1 MNPHLLQH
9 PHRLPPPLSDDVTY
23 VDVDDDKQFE
33 IGDHVKIKAREYPN
47 ATYTWYLPDGS
58 TREGRELDFIAA
70 TDNAGMYVAY
80 TFQPGSNQVIRTNYN
95 VSFLST
101 QETAGS
107 EADKEIH
114 VGESVDFNAPPAV
127 VMLYSSDGGT
137 QVDDDYLEYSW
148 QITST
153 PEEDSSWTSIVGATE
168 HNLKYV
174 ASEAGVY
181 YIRRTATMGDGK
193 AYGGKT
199 KVTVLGTVQTTP
211 KRIANVTVNGL
222 NLVKIQAGTPAT
234 VNYTVT
240 YNGELEDGNTN
251 NFNIVPSNAESSYTI
266 GDNNSVTIDGIDITV
281 DKTNKTIAFHTES
294 NLGAKEV
301 ELEVLSNSN
310 VVGMFTVNVTASET
324 TSTPTPVVLEEHGVR
339 VNPNDSSTS
348 TSTPTP
354 TPKHVDDD
362 INKSTSRPVNSG
374 NTPSP
379 KPVDDGSTPTP
390 TPTTG
395 PVL

>member
-1 MNPHLLQH
+1 
-9 PHRLPPPLSDDVTY
+9 
-23 VDVDDDKQFE
+23 
-33 IGDHVKIKAREYPN
+33 
-47 ATYTWYLPDGS
+47 
-58 TREGRELDFIAA
+58 
-70 TDNAGMYVAY
+70 MYVAY
-80 TFQPGSNQVIRTNYN
+80 TFQPGSNKVIRTNYN
-95 VSFLST
+95 VSFFSI
-101 QETAGS
+101 QETAVSG
-107 EADKEIH
+107 ADKEIH
-114 VGESVDFNAPPAV
+114 VGDSIDFTAPPAV
-127 VMLYSSDGGT
+127 GMLYSSDGGA
-137 QVDDDYLEYSW
+137 QVDDEYLTYQW
-148 QITST
+148 QITTT
-153 PEEDSSWTSIVGATE
+153 PDVDSSWTSIAGATE

-181 YIRRTATMGDGK
+181 YIRRTVTMGDGE

-211 KRIANVTVNGL
+211 KRIANVTVNGI

-310 VVGMFTVNVTASET
+310 VVGMFTVNVAATET
-324 TSTPTPVVLEEHGVR
+324 TSTPTSPVLEEHGVR
-339 VNPNDSSTS
+339 VNPNDNSAS

-354 TPKHVDDD
+354 TPKPVDDN
-362 INKSTSRPVNSG
+362 INKSTPRPVRDG

-390 TPTTG
+390 TPTAG

>member
-1 MNPHLLQH
+1 
-9 PHRLPPPLSDDVTY
+9 
-23 VDVDDDKQFE
+23 
-33 IGDHVKIKAREYPN
+33 
-47 ATYTWYLPDGS
+47 
-58 TREGRELDFIAA
+58 
-70 TDNAGMYVAY
+70 MYVAY

-95 VSFLST
+95 VSFFSI
-101 QETAGS
+101 QETATS

-114 VGESVDFNAPPAV
+114 VGYSIDFTAPAAV
-127 VMLYSSDGGT
+127 GMLYNSDGGY
-137 QVDDDYLEYSW
+137 QVDDEYLTYQW

-153 PEEDSSWTSIVGATE
+153 PDVDSSWTSIDGATE

-174 ASEAGVY
+174 ASQEGVY
-181 YIRRTATMGDGK
+181 YICRKATMGDVT
-193 AYGGKT
+193 AYSGKT
-199 KVTVLGTVQTTP
+199 KVTVTAVNSTPTPTPVDDGSTPTPTPQPTDDSTDKSTSRP
-211 KRIANVTVNGL
+211 KRISNVTVNGL
-222 NLVKIQAGTPAT
+222 NLVKIQAGTLTT

-251 NFNIVPSNAESSYTI
+251 DFNIVPSNAESSYAI

-310 VVGMFTVNVTASET
+310 IVGVFTVNVTGTET
-324 TSTPTPVVLEEHGVR
+324 TSTPTSPVLEEHGVR
-339 VNPNDSSTS
+339 VNPNDNSAS

-354 TPKHVDDD
+354 T
-362 INKSTSRPVNSG
+362 
-374 NTPSP
+374 
-379 KPVDDGSTPTP
+379 PVDDGSTPTP
-390 TPTTG
+390 TPTAG